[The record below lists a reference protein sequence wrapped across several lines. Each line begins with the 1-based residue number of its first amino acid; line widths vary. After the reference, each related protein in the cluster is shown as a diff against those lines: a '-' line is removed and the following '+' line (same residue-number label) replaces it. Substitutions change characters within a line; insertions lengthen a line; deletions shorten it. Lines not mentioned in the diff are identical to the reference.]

1 MDKRL
6 EQMKA
11 KEQLTSEYVA
21 KRLNYNSETGVFTWK
36 TPTAARLKPGDIAGT
51 IHKTGY
57 VKIILDGISY
67 WAHRLAWLYY
77 YKEWPKGEAYQIDH
91 INGNKADNRICNLRL
106 VTNKKNTRNHGL
118 YKHNISGTSG
128 VCFNMQQGKWQ
139 AYIRTNEKCEKKY
152 KQKHL
157 GYFLNYE
164 EAVAARKQAEKE
176 YGYTV
181 RKEG

>member
-11 KEQLTSEYVA
+11 KEQLTSECVA

-36 TPTAARLKPGDIAGT
+36 TPTAAMLKPGDIAGT

-139 AYIRTNEKCEKKY
+139 AYEKYEKKY

-164 EAVAARKQAEKE
+164 EAVVARKQAEKE

>member
-1 MDKRL
+1 MGKRL
-6 EQMKA
+6 GQMEA

-67 WAHRLAWLYY
+67 WAHRLAWPWLYY
-77 YKEWPKGEAYQIDH
+77 YKEWPKGEAYRIGH
-91 INGNKADNRICNLRL
+91 INGNKAGNRICDLRL

-118 YKHNISGTSG
+118 YKHNISGASG

-139 AYIRTNEKCEKKY
+139 AYEKYEKKY

-157 GYFLNYE
+157 GYFLIMKRLLPLENKQ
-164 EAVAARKQAEKE
+164 RKNMDIP
-176 YGYTV
+176 
-181 RKEG
+181 

>member
-21 KRLNYNSETGVFTWK
+21 KRLDYNPETGIFTWK
-36 TPTAARLKPGDIAGT
+36 TPTAARLKSGDIAGT

-57 VKIILDGISY
+57 VKIILDGIPY

-91 INGNKADNRICNLRL
+91 INGNRADNRIANLRL
-106 VTNKKNTRNHGL
+106 VTNKKNARNHKM
-118 YKHNISGTSG
+118 YSHNTSG
-128 VCFNMQQGKWQ
+128 ITDVCFNEQSQKWCAQIHTNGKQ
-139 AYIRTNEKCEKKY
+139 I
-152 KQKHL
+152 HL
-157 GYFLNYE
+157 GSFHFFE
-164 EAVAARKQAEKE
+164 DAVKAREAAEIK